1 MRVLQDCVDA
11 VEKLGAGVLES
22 HGGGFEQ
29 LSGRSFVNMLLYF
42 LQLRHFPVSLPT
54 ILHPHDPYHSLLTAL
69 LPNLPLLL
77 QQILILRSIR
87 IVPDPP
93 LIQTLIPPHR
103 NLLPF
108 LPKLRLLPYHFILNH
123 QFILTDLLLEVAE
136 VAVEGEGLVG
146 KGAEFLSEGA
156 LHTGFAGE
164 IREGMW
170 CGGSGKTRE
179 MAVGEGAGGFRGIFW
194 LGILGG
200 GVRVLDFWEVQFRVE
215 EVVVAEV
222 PGLGWSVC
230 ESVHRIARSGKQ
242 LLKIE
247 EVKNSRY

>member
-1 MRVLQDCVDA
+1 MWVLQDCVDA
-11 VEKLGAGVLES
+11 VEKLGAGVLEPHS
-22 HGGGFEQ
+22 GGFEQ
-29 LSGRSFVNMLLYF
+29 LSGRSIVNMLLYF

-54 ILHPHDPYHSLLTAL
+54 ILHPYDPYHDLLTAL

-77 QQILILRSIR
+77 QQILILHSIR
-87 IVPDPP
+87 IVPHPP

-146 KGAEFLSEGA
+146 KGAEFLEGA
-156 LHTGFAGE
+156 LRTWFTGE
-164 IREGMW
+164 VREGMW

-179 MAVGEGAGGFRGIFW
+179 MAVVGEGAGGFRGIFW

-200 GVRVLDFWEVQFRVE
+200 WVLDFWEVQFRVE